1 MKNFWNLY
9 WLQTRRIFLPFTLLS
24 TLFDE
29 IQTFKID
36 LNNSENYRNLEWYQ
50 ENCRFYV
57 DEDGVE
63 EWDFVAH
70 FDTEF
75 ISKRFLVRE

>member
-1 MKNFWNLY
+1 M
-9 WLQTRRIFLPFTLLS
+9 S
-24 TLFDE
+24 
-29 IQTFKID
+29 FKID
-36 LNNSENYRNLEWYQ
+36 LNNSENYRNVEWYQ
-50 ENCRFYV
+50 ENCRIYL
-57 DEDGVE
+57 DDYPTVE